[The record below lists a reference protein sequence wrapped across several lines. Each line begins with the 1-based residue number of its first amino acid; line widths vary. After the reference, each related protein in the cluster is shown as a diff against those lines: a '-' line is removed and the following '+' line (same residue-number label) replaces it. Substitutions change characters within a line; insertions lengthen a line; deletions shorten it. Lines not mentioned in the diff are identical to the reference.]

1 MANEQLYWFITGYV
15 DSQVIF
21 RCGIEQERFTDAG
34 IVATLRCLVSRHLG
48 LEDIVVANMGGND
61 LLEIRQ
67 HEPNP
72 QSVKYSCGGKHQY
85 TASLIRADE
94 FPRS

>member
-1 MANEQLYWFITGYV
+1 MASRQLYWFFTGYE

-21 RCGIEQERFTDAG
+21 QCAIEQERFTDAA
-34 IVATLRCLVSRHLG
+34 IMATLRCLVSRHLG
-48 LEDIVVANMGGND
+48 PEDIVVANMGGNT

-72 QSVKYSCGGKHQY
+72 QRVMYSCGEKHQY
-85 TASLIRADE
+85 TAALVHADN
-94 FPRS
+94 